1 MLYFMFSATK
11 AVMVFWS
18 FILKVMVTN
27 FSRTII
33 DYTNLINN
41 KGTKKICIFL
51 NKFK

>member
-1 MLYFMFSATK
+1 MLYFMYSGTK

-18 FILKVMVTN
+18 FILKAMVAN
-27 FSRTII
+27 FSRMII
-33 DYTNLINN
+33 GYTNLINN